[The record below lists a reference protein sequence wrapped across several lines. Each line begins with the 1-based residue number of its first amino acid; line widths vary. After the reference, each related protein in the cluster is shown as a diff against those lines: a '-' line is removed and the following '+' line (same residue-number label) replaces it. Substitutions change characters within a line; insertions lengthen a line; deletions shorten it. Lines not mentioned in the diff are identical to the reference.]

1 VLEGDPS
8 RVKTW
13 KIVKSNIERGSEM
26 EKKKFAQVTVLVLLA
41 GLIGYL
47 IGPPIAQAAA
57 SLVTIK
63 DPKTLSKAR
72 VVKGNLWTD
81 ASGSFV
87 FTEPGGETVLVS
99 GSSNVTKSGVGDIV
113 GISLDVPDT
122 GGSPVTL
129 TVRKGNVSGSGVV
142 IWQGTIT
149 GTDGHFDSPFNQ
161 SIFLTTGFNTV
172 VTTGGS
178 ATLQYEIY
186 GAGFGVPFKDQK
198 RSAKVGG

>member
-1 VLEGDPS
+1 V
-8 RVKTW
+8 RT
-13 KIVKSNIERGSEM
+13 NIEGGGEM
-26 EKKKFAQVTVLVLLA
+26 EKKKFGQVTVLVLVA

-99 GSSNVTKSGVGDIV
+99 GSGNATKSGVGDIV
-113 GISLDVPDT
+113 GISLDVPAT
-122 GGSPVTL
+122 GGSAVTL
-129 TVRKGNVSGSGVV
+129 TVRKGNVSGSGVI

-149 GTDGHFDSPFNQ
+149 GADGHFDSPLSQ

-172 VTTGGS
+172 VAGGVS
-178 ATLQYEIY
+178 PTVQYEIY
-186 GAGFGVPFKDQK
+186 GRGFGVPFKDQK
-198 RSAKVGG
+198 RLAKVGG